1 MISVLLL
8 IPSTSNIAFVLIFPF
23 LPISYWGV
31 VVVVFAT
38 IPFVTL
44 IVRSSLIPLVQL
56 LSQLLIALGKPLNC
70 CGEDLHLSLQGIVG
84 FLVSWLMVA
93 IDRV

>member
-1 MISVLLL
+1 
-8 IPSTSNIAFVLIFPF
+8 
-23 LPISYWGV
+23 
-31 VVVVFAT
+31 VFAT
-38 IPFVTL
+38 VPFVTL

-93 IDRV
+93 IDRVWTMQLFCLRSNDIVNHLSLQTAPTDDAQ